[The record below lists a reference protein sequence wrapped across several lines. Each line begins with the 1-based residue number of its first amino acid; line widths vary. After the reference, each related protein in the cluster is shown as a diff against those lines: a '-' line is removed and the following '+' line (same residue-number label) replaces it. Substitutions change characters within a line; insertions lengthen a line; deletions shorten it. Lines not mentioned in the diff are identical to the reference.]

1 MPDLALNQTP
11 VVDAIVGREPSWIV
25 RTGITLVFVIFM
37 MLLMMTWF
45 IQYPDN
51 IIAPITL
58 TTQQTPVQL
67 VAKTNARITHI
78 FVSEGEFVTQGA
90 PLVLLENSVKYE
102 NLVVLKSRLKQDG
115 FYSLSELKIKGLG
128 ELQPSVNQVNQALHE
143 LHVFETSAK
152 LFSRIENTRTLS
164 EQYKLLQEQID
175 SKMITMQS
183 KMTLEVD
190 LLENNRKLKAQ
201 GLVTAV
207 EMVRIENRYLDKK
220 ISLKDIKIQRELYN
234 IKIQELAYK
243 LSEYRIERD
252 EHTQQ
257 LKTNLNNSY
266 SALMSKIDQWQQ
278 QYLLTA
284 PSPGIISFSN
294 YWSVNQQVNTS
305 DVVVSIVNK
314 SAVKIGK
321 MLLSQQG
328 AGKVEAGQRVTI
340 ELASFPAVEY
350 GKIEGVVEA
359 ISLIPQQKGYM
370 VEVTLP
376 ETLITTYGKLLPFT
390 PNLIGQAKIV
400 TQEKRLIER
409 FFDKITYIFDSHN

>member
-1 MPDLALNQTP
+1 
-11 VVDAIVGREPSWIV
+11 
-25 RTGITLVFVIFM
+25 
-37 MLLMMTWF
+37 
-45 IQYPDN
+45 
-51 IIAPITL
+51 
-58 TTQQTPVQL
+58 
-67 VAKTNARITHI
+67 
-78 FVSEGEFVTQGA
+78 
-90 PLVLLENSVKYE
+90 
-102 NLVVLKSRLKQDG
+102 
-115 FYSLSELKIKGLG
+115 
-128 ELQPSVNQVNQALHE
+128 
-143 LHVFETSAK
+143 
-152 LFSRIENTRTLS
+152 
-164 EQYKLLQEQID
+164 
-175 SKMITMQS
+175 
-183 KMTLEVD
+183 
-190 LLENNRKLKAQ
+190 
-201 GLVTAV
+201 
-207 EMVRIENRYLDKK
+207 MVRIENRYLDKK